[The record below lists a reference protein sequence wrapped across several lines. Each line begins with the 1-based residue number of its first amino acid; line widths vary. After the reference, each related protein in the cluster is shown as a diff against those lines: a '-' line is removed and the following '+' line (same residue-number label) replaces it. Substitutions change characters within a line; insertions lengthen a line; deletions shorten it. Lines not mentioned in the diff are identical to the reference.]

1 MMKKIFGRIYI
12 GLALLLM
19 YLPVLV
25 IIVFS
30 FSSQAERI
38 NFNFADQP
46 YVFGFDLY
54 SDLFFGPNSEKI
66 MIALGNTLL
75 IAFISATVAT
85 LLGTLGAIGAY
96 YSKRKRRATYDMMTQ
111 IPMVNAEIVI
121 AFSLTVMFVFLGTY
135 IFKDYL
141 FGFWTLLIG
150 HVVLAIP
157 FVYTSVKPKLQ
168 QMDPSLYEAAIDL
181 GASPSLALRKVVIRE
196 AMPGI
201 LSGFLLSI
209 TLSLDDFIITAFT
222 RGSGLLSGE
231 SMIETLST
239 YVQAKIKKTSIP
251 PELWALTTFIFIA
264 VLVAVIFVSIY
275 RKSNENKEKVRKGRA
290 KL

>member
-1 MMKKIFGRIYI
+1 MKKIIGRLYI
-12 GLALLLM
+12 ALILVLM
-19 YLPVLV
+19 YLPVLMLV
-25 IIVFS
+25 VYS
-30 FSSQAERI
+30 FSTNAERI
-38 NFNFADQP
+38 GEP
-46 YVFGFDLY
+46 YGEFGFKLF
-54 SDLFFGPNSEKI
+54 SDLFTGPNSGKI

-75 IAFISATVAT
+75 IALISAFVAT
-85 LLGTLGAIGAY
+85 LLGTLGAVGAF
-96 YSKRKRRATYDMMTQ
+96 YSKRRGRKAYDLMTQ

-135 IFKDYL
+135 IFRAYL
-141 FGFWTLLIG
+141 FSFWTLLIG

-181 GASPSLALRKVVIRE
+181 GASPMKALRKVILRE
-196 AMPGI
+196 IMPGV

-222 RGSGLLSGE
+222 RGSGLLSGDG
-231 SMIETLST
+231 MIETLST

-251 PELWALTTFIFIA
+251 PELWALTTLIFIA
-264 VLVAVIFVSIY
+264 VIVAVVLVTIY
-275 RKSNENKEKVRKGRA
+275 KKSTENKEKVRKGRNY
-290 KL
+290 